1 MVVKKLKKK
10 KAAGGFDMA
19 SSSAAHTIKEPFFY
33 NEEVL
38 YPELNDPRTTELN
51 FRSIE
56 DKLMD
61 MRQIMPFGYPSEQFL
76 RQTKQDVHNK
86 VEEIKRNKKNS
97 RQGNDDEDE
106 QTVIPDPGLK
116 PNEMGVLLEFPI
128 NVWGVSGLTIYAR
141 VSDTLYNNYRK
152 LLREGVLMT
161 LRFYSQFP
169 KTGGRARTRSTSS
182 KDEPS
187 LELNKFGYNPSLDR
201 RLSYKYLPVASK
213 ANEQQYINVNY
224 IIADPDFETA
234 YRSDV

>member
-1 MVVKKLKKK
+1 M
-10 KAAGGFDMA
+10 
-19 SSSAAHTIKEPFFY
+19 
-33 NEEVL
+33 
-38 YPELNDPRTTELN
+38 
-51 FRSIE
+51 
-56 DKLMD
+56 
-61 MRQIMPFGYPSEQFL
+61 
-76 RQTKQDVHNK
+76 HNK
-86 VEEIKRNKKNS
+86 IEEIKRNKKNS

-106 QTVIPDPGLK
+106 QAVIPDPGLK
-116 PNEMGVLLEFPI
+116 PNETGVLLEFPI
-128 NVWGVSGLTIYAR
+128 NVWGVLGLTIYAR

-152 LLREGVLMT
+152 LLREGVYMT

-224 IIADPDFETA
+224 LIADPDFETA
-234 YRSDV
+234 YRSDVQRIETKGKMAIKETDEIKRDEEFINVETPYRKVRQVML